1 MGANCDFYPFC
12 RIENRSVF
20 LPVSF
25 RQVDGTSES
34 WRSLPPNTAAGFTWE
49 DLGRRKLL
57 EILADGDRPS
67 KSNTYNIDEVCD
79 HQPIHI
85 DGGPAKALRVTIIK
99 EDKINV
105 IKISDWLPENEP
117 AAEMIRSLSV
127 LSSQNPNEI
136 LHQQSTSAVNNEC
149 HFTVEIAELG
159 LSVVDHT
166 PEEILYFSVQNLLV
180 SHSSGLGSGIS
191 GYV

>member
-1 MGANCDFYPFC
+1 MGANFDSFSFY

-34 WRSLPPNTAAGFTWE
+34 WRSLLPNTAAGFTWE

-57 EILADGDRPS
+57 EILADGSHPS
-67 KSNTYNIDEVCD
+67 KSNTHNIDEVCD
-79 HQPIHI
+79 HQPTHI
-85 DGGPAKALRVTIIK
+85 DIGPSKALRVTIGK

-117 AAEMIRSLSV
+117 AAEMIRSFSV
-127 LSSQNPNEI
+127 LSSQNPNDI
-136 LHQQSTSAVNNEC
+136 LHRQSTSRVNTEF
-149 HFTVEIAELG
+149 HFTLDVTELG

-191 GYV
+191 RYV